1 MLFQRLEKRLN
12 KQFVTGNNC
21 EFYIELQLNFQDDD
35 KELEQL
41 QKMCQEEYSKRAKNH
56 KKYHM
61 GLVTRVGIEKSLE
74 SVSETHFRNF
84 YSVPPEES
92 EHLLTWKVVLKHDSA
107 YIAGRYNKYSR
118 ELPQTPW
125 ILDGKKI
132 FENSVEEFITSK
144 LKENLKFDDCKF
156 SSSGREDVDV
166 RMLGTVTKT

>member
-1 MLFQRLEKRLN
+1 MN

-92 EHLLTWKVVLKHDSA
+92 EHLLTWKVVLKHDRFGSF
-107 YIAGRYNKYSR
+107 NK
-118 ELPQTPW
+118 TP
-125 ILDGKKI
+125 
-132 FENSVEEFITSK
+132 F
-144 LKENLKFDDCKF
+144 
-156 SSSGREDVDV
+156 
-166 RMLGTVTKT
+166 KTPF